1 MERSPLKSF
10 VDEPHAAIEGPVQI
24 SGRGKSIGTT
34 GHSIPP
40 YPTPPEGWENWP
52 LFGLV
57 DRDHMAEWVPRLWQL
72 IFADNAAEI
81 PDLKHW
87 PKPRKAKPSI
97 RSLSNPVTTAT
108 YRLLATAFARGATLR
123 PRLSGH
129 RDKSADRRLCVANR
143 VVTVPERTI
152 FGSDRGAI
160 WCRP

>member
-81 PDLKHW
+81 PWLEALAETTQSQAVDLFIEQSCYDRDL
-87 PKPRKAKPSI
+87 PAFGDGICSRVNAPAT
-97 RSLSNPVTTAT
+97 PVGAS
-108 YRLLATAFARGATLR
+108 RQICQPAFGVL
-123 PRLSGH
+123 PMVS
-129 RDKSADRRLCVANR
+129 
-143 VVTVPERTI
+143 
-152 FGSDRGAI
+152 
-160 WCRP
+160 